1 MSAHLTQINFVRHA
15 QVHNPDDILY
25 GRLPRFRLSEVG
37 QTQAENTARILS
49 NVALTSIYTS
59 PQLRARQTARSIACR
74 HPGVPVRRSHLLAE
88 VLTGW
93 QGQRHADLEAINFD
107 FYANPLSD
115 EDEAIEDLWHRITRF
130 VRQVRKR
137 NAGEA
142 IVAVTHGD
150 LCSLARAGF
159 RGLPIDLASIR
170 RPHPYPGHGSITR
183 LTFGPDLRVTYPLSV
198 DYFDPNGE
206 DARWSSGWVRLEMT
220 GKAARA

>member
-37 QTQAENTARILS
+37 QTQDENTARILS

-142 IVAVTHGD
+142 TVAVTHGD

-170 RPHPYPGHGSITR
+170 RPHP
-183 LTFGPDLRVTYPLSV
+183 
-198 DYFDPNGE
+198 
-206 DARWSSGWVRLEMT
+206 
-220 GKAARA
+220 